1 MKIHASWNGQG
12 LPVVLC
18 LGALFCAPLC
28 FAAPA
33 TQPATRPATGPAS
46 KVSDA
51 EQIEFLQ
58 KNVQAQ
64 MQELQERMFRLADMV
79 RAAEPGDAAKL
90 ILALR
95 RSREELILEEM
106 KDVLDH
112 LSQKD
117 LGRATVETQEVIKK
131 LERLKELLLSTD
143 LDLQLA
149 LERI

>member
-1 MKIHASWNGQG
+1 MQKCASWNGRG
-12 LPVVLC
+12 LPMFLC
-18 LGALFCAPLC
+18 IGALLCAPFC
-28 FAAPA
+28 IAAPA
-33 TQPATRPATGPAS
+33 TQPSTRPATGPSS
-46 KVSDA
+46 KVSEG

-64 MQELQERMFRLADMV
+64 MQELQERMFRLAEMV

-112 LSQKD
+112 LTQKD
-117 LGRATVETQEVIKK
+117 LTRAAGETQEVIKK
-131 LERLKELLLSTD
+131 LEHLKE
-143 LDLQLA
+143 
-149 LERI
+149 